1 MWLLSH
7 TTVVVLLISNRQSKK
22 VQTYKDRSSDRLE
35 NIPGGSCLILLLGRD
50 L

>member
-35 NIPGGSCLILLLGRD
+35 NIPGGSCSILLLRGD